1 MATVNVYLTFNGNCR
16 EAFDFY
22 KSVFGGE
29 YPYIG
34 TFGEMPPMEGQETKE
49 EDRDKIMHVSLP
61 ISKETILMGSDAGC
75 DHAAHLVMGNNFS
88 ISINAESREEADKLF
103 AGLSTGGNV
112 TMPMS
117 DTFWGAYFGMFA
129 DQFGIN
135 WMAQKSDLGAW
146 YMYFGNNKIS
156 KKLNFHNEIQ
166 YRNFDG
172 IGDLE
177 QLLIRTGIGYDLTE
191 NNNNI
196 LLGYGFILSQ
206 PYVKGEKTEN
216 IEHRIFQQYIT
227 KQKFGRFNIQHRY
240 RLEERFLEDDFRM
253 RFRYFLGF
261 NIPIN
266 NKEMLP
272 KTFYA
277 SAYNEIFLH
286 FDSPV
291 FDRNRVYGTLGYVIN
306 KNMRIEAGY
315 MNQIQ
320 ENRNRG
326 QIQIGFYNNIP
337 FTKN

>member
-1 MATVNVYLTFNGNCR
+1 MIF
-16 EAFDFY
+16 FK
-22 KSVFGGE
+22 KS
-29 YPYIG
+29 
-34 TFGEMPPMEGQETKE
+34 
-49 EDRDKIMHVSLP
+49 
-61 ISKETILMGSDAGC
+61 ILVLMCTLG
-75 DHAAHLVMGNNFS
+75 
-88 ISINAESREEADKLF
+88 
-103 AGLSTGGNV
+103 V
-112 TMPMS
+112 T
-117 DTFWGAYFGMFA
+117 A
-129 DQFGIN
+129 I
-135 WMAQKSDLGAW
+135 AQNSDLGAW

-156 KKLNFHNEIQ
+156 EKFNFHNEIQ
-166 YRNFDG
+166 YRNFDAG
-172 IGDLE
+172 ADLE

-206 PYVKGEKTEN
+206 PYIRGEKSEN

-227 KQKFGRFNIQHRY
+227 RQKFGRFFVQHRY
-240 RLEERFLEDDFRM
+240 RLEERFLQDDFRM
-253 RFRYFLGF
+253 RFRYFLGL

-272 KTFYA
+272 KTWYA

-286 FDSPV
+286 FDNPV
-291 FDRNRVYGTLGYVIN
+291 FDRNRVYGAVGFVIN

>member
-1 MATVNVYLTFNGNCR
+1 MKILKSMALAIFSLT
-16 EAFDFY
+16 A
-22 KSVFGGE
+22 
-29 YPYIG
+29 
-34 TFGEMPPMEGQETKE
+34 TF
-49 EDRDKIMHVSLP
+49 S
-61 ISKETILMGSDAGC
+61 
-75 DHAAHLVMGNNFS
+75 F
-88 ISINAESREEADKLF
+88 
-103 AGLSTGGNV
+103 
-112 TMPMS
+112 
-117 DTFWGAYFGMFA
+117 
-129 DQFGIN
+129 
-135 WMAQKSDLGAW
+135 AQKNDLGAW

-191 NNNNI
+191 NNNNV

-206 PYVKGEKTEN
+206 PYVNGEKKEN

-227 KQKFGRFNIQHRY
+227 KQKFGRFYLQHRY
-240 RLEERFLEDDFRM
+240 RLEERFLADDFRM
-253 RFRYFLGF
+253 RFRYMLGV

-272 KTFYA
+272 KTFYG
-277 SAYNEIFLH
+277 SVYNEIFLNLN
-286 FDSPV
+286 SPT
-291 FDRNRVYGTLGYVIN
+291 FDRNRVYGALGYVIN

-320 ENRNRG
+320 ENKNRG

-337 FTKN
+337 FTRD

>member
-1 MATVNVYLTFNGNCR
+1 MRKVFTKLAFTVLGLG
-16 EAFDFY
+16 
-22 KSVFGGE
+22 SVF
-29 YPYIG
+29 
-34 TFGEMPPMEGQETKE
+34 TF
-49 EDRDKIMHVSLP
+49 
-61 ISKETILMGSDAGC
+61 
-75 DHAAHLVMGNNFS
+75 
-88 ISINAESREEADKLF
+88 
-103 AGLSTGGNV
+103 
-112 TMPMS
+112 
-117 DTFWGAYFGMFA
+117 
-129 DQFGIN
+129 
-135 WMAQKSDLGAW
+135 AQKSDLGAW

-156 KKLNFHNEIQ
+156 KKLNWHNEVQ

-191 NNNNI
+191 NNNNV

-206 PYVKGEKTEN
+206 PYANGEKREN

-253 RFRYFLGF
+253 RFRYMLGL
-261 NIPIN
+261 NIPITQ
-266 NKEMLP
+266 KEMLP
-272 KTFYA
+272 KTLYA
-277 SAYNEIFLH
+277 SVYNEIFLH

-291 FDRNRVYGTLGYVIN
+291 FDRNRVYGALGYVIN

>member
-1 MATVNVYLTFNGNCR
+1 MKIVKSLVLIIFSLAT
-16 EAFDFY
+16 
-22 KSVFGGE
+22 
-29 YPYIG
+29 P
-34 TFGEMPPMEGQETKE
+34 
-49 EDRDKIMHVSLP
+49 
-61 ISKETILMGSDAGC
+61 
-75 DHAAHLVMGNNFS
+75 
-88 ISINAESREEADKLF
+88 
-103 AGLSTGGNV
+103 LS
-112 TMPMS
+112 
-117 DTFWGAYFGMFA
+117 Y
-129 DQFGIN
+129 
-135 WMAQKSDLGAW
+135 AQKNDLGAW

-156 KKLNFHNEIQ
+156 KKLNWHNEIQ
-166 YRNFDG
+166 YRNFDA

-191 NNNNI
+191 NNNNV

-206 PYVKGEKTEN
+206 PYNVNGEKTEN

-227 KQKFGRFNIQHRY
+227 KQKFGRFNLQHRY
-240 RLEERFLEDDFRM
+240 RLEERFLEEDFRM
-253 RFRYFLGF
+253 RFRYLLGV

-291 FDRNRVYGTLGYVIN
+291 FDRNRVYGALGYVIN

-320 ENRNRG
+320 ENKNRG

>member
-1 MATVNVYLTFNGNCR
+1 MRNILKKAVLGIFTLGSTF
-16 EAFDFY
+16 
-22 KSVFGGE
+22 S
-29 YPYIG
+29 
-34 TFGEMPPMEGQETKE
+34 Q
-49 EDRDKIMHVSLP
+49 
-61 ISKETILMGSDAGC
+61 
-75 DHAAHLVMGNNFS
+75 
-88 ISINAESREEADKLF
+88 
-103 AGLSTGGNV
+103 
-112 TMPMS
+112 
-117 DTFWGAYFGMFA
+117 
-129 DQFGIN
+129 
-135 WMAQKSDLGAW
+135 AQKSDLGAW

-191 NNNNI
+191 NNNNV

-227 KQKFGRFNIQHRY
+227 RQKFGRFNIQHRY

-272 KTFYA
+272 KTIYA

-291 FDRNRVYGTLGYVIN
+291 FDRNRVYGALGYVIN

-337 FTKN
+337 FIKN

>member
-1 MATVNVYLTFNGNCR
+1 MKIL
-16 EAFDFY
+16 
-22 KSVFGGE
+22 KS
-29 YPYIG
+29 
-34 TFGEMPPMEGQETKE
+34 
-49 EDRDKIMHVSLP
+49 LA
-61 ISKETILMGSDAGC
+61 LMI
-75 DHAAHLVMGNNFS
+75 FS
-88 ISINAESREEADKLF
+88 IAA
-103 AGLSTGGNV
+103 TQ
-112 TMPMS
+112 
-117 DTFWGAYFGMFA
+117 TF
-129 DQFGIN
+129 
-135 WMAQKSDLGAW
+135 AQKNDLGAW

-156 KKLNFHNEIQ
+156 KKLNWHNEIQ
-166 YRNFDG
+166 YRNFDR

-206 PYVKGEKTEN
+206 PYVNGEKKEN

-227 KQKFGRFNIQHRY
+227 KQKFGRFYLQHRY
-240 RLEERFLEDDFRM
+240 RLEERFLQDDFRM
-253 RFRYFLGF
+253 RFRYLLGV

-272 KTFYA
+272 KTFYG
-277 SAYNEIFLH
+277 SVYNEIFLH
-286 FDSPV
+286 FNSPT
-291 FDRNRVYGTLGYVIN
+291 FDRNRVYGALGYVIN

-320 ENRNRG
+320 ENKNRG

>member
-1 MATVNVYLTFNGNCR
+1 MKIFGTLVFLLLISF
-16 EAFDFY
+16 
-22 KSVFGGE
+22 SV
-29 YPYIG
+29 P
-34 TFGEMPPMEGQETKE
+34 
-49 EDRDKIMHVSLP
+49 
-61 ISKETILMGSDAGC
+61 
-75 DHAAHLVMGNNFS
+75 FS
-88 ISINAESREEADKLF
+88 
-103 AGLSTGGNV
+103 
-112 TMPMS
+112 
-117 DTFWGAYFGMFA
+117 
-129 DQFGIN
+129 
-135 WMAQKSDLGAW
+135 AQNSDLGAW

-206 PYVKGEKTEN
+206 PYVNGEKTEN
-216 IEHRIFQQYIT
+216 IEHRIFQQFIT

-253 RFRYFLGF
+253 RFRYYLGF
-261 NIPIN
+261 NVPVTS
-266 NKEMLP
+266 KEMLP
-272 KTFYA
+272 KTLYI

-286 FDSPV
+286 LDSPV
-291 FDRNRVYGTLGYVIN
+291 LDRNRVYGALGFVIN

-320 ENRNRG
+320 ENKNRG
-326 QIQIGFYNNIP
+326 QVQIGFYNNIP
-337 FTKN
+337 FIRN

>member
-1 MATVNVYLTFNGNCR
+1 MKIFGTLVFLLLISF
-16 EAFDFY
+16 
-22 KSVFGGE
+22 SV
-29 YPYIG
+29 P
-34 TFGEMPPMEGQETKE
+34 
-49 EDRDKIMHVSLP
+49 
-61 ISKETILMGSDAGC
+61 
-75 DHAAHLVMGNNFS
+75 FS
-88 ISINAESREEADKLF
+88 
-103 AGLSTGGNV
+103 
-112 TMPMS
+112 
-117 DTFWGAYFGMFA
+117 
-129 DQFGIN
+129 
-135 WMAQKSDLGAW
+135 AQNSDLGAW

-166 YRNFDG
+166 YRNFNG

-216 IEHRIFQQYIT
+216 IEHRLFQQFIT
-227 KQKFGRFNIQHRY
+227 KQKFGRVNLQHRY
-240 RLEERFLEDDFRM
+240 RLEERFLQDDFRM
-253 RFRYFLGF
+253 RFRYLLGL
-261 NIPIN
+261 NIPVT

-272 KTFYA
+272 KTLYI

-286 FDSPV
+286 LDSPV
-291 FDRNRVYGTLGYVIN
+291 LDRNRVYGALGFVIN

-320 ENRNRG
+320 ENKNRG
-326 QIQIGFYNNIP
+326 QVQIGFYNNIP